1 MEIQK
6 DAIKPR
12 QNVLIADDLIA
23 TGGSAI
29 AAANL
34 IEKLGGIVTGF
45 AFVIELAN
53 LNGAN
58 KLRALGY
65 NVQSLVVYK

>member
-23 TGGSAI
+23 TGGSAV
-29 AAANL
+29 AAAHL

-53 LNGAN
+53 LDGAN
-58 KLRALGY
+58 KLRTLGY